1 MIEYL
6 EIIGLIA
13 GICSTFST
21 LPQIIK
27 IWNRRSAKDVSL
39 SISMFILSWIGTIL
53 WGIYG
58 LLAHSLSL
66 VIANIISFLLV
77 SSIIVMKIKFKAD
90 DIR

>member
-39 SISMFILSWIGTIL
+39 SMFILSWIGTIL

>member
-6 EIIGLIA
+6 EMIGLIA
-13 GICSTFST
+13 GICSTFAT

-27 IWNRRSAKDVSL
+27 IWKRRSAKDVSL
-39 SISMFILSWIGTIL
+39 SMFILSWMGTIL
-53 WGIYG
+53 WAIYG
-58 LLAHSLSL
+58 LFAHSLSL

-77 SSIIVMKIKFKAD
+77 SSIMVMKIKFKVN